1 MTHRI
6 AAGLAAG
13 TLASFAMA
21 APPPN
26 EDPLVAS
33 FERMLRHTPAPAAA
47 PAAYAPLERR
57 LGEDPL
63 RKAVA
68 AVLWRQEPELFH
80 VGARFALS
88 TAPATHVPSRA
99 H

>member
-1 MTHRI
+1 MTNRN
-6 AAGLAAG
+6 AASLAAG
-13 TLASFAMA
+13 TRASFAMA

-26 EDPLVAS
+26 EDP
-33 FERMLRHTPAPAAA
+33 
-47 PAAYAPLERR
+47 
-57 LGEDPL
+57 
-63 RKAVA
+63 
-68 AVLWRQEPELFH
+68 H